1 MMDLSWLGVSL
12 GSEFLLS
19 LCQIMWI
26 NVLLSGD
33 NAVVIALACRG
44 LPPAKRRVGITLGA
58 LAAIALRI
66 VFTLLVNSLLMFPYL
81 KLAGGALLL
90 WIAVKLLTQEEA
102 NEDSVAAN
110 AGLWQAVRTVAVA
123 DIVMSLDNVLAIA
136 AAAKGDSSLIVIG
149 LAVSVPLIIGGATLL
164 AVVLHRFPILVW
176 AGAALLGWIA
186 GDLIAS
192 DPAAGPILHDALH
205 ALNLPATLE
214 FKIDL
219 GKWLPLIGSIGP
231 SGPTAEILLAV
242 CGALLVLLFG
252 MLLRGRTDPTHAP
265 PA

>member
-1 MMDLSWLGVSL
+1 MDLGWLGVSL
-12 GSEFLLS
+12 GGEFMLS

-44 LPPAKRRVGITLGA
+44 LPPDKRKIGITLGA
-58 LAAIALRI
+58 LAAIVLRI
-66 VFTLLVNSLLMFPYL
+66 VFTLLVNSLLMLPYL
-81 KLAGGALLL
+81 KLIGGALLL

-102 NEDSVAAN
+102 SEDSVAAN
-110 AGLWQAVRTVAVA
+110 SSLWQAVRTIAIA

-136 AAAKGDSSLIVIG
+136 AAAKGDTSLIVIG
-149 LAVSVPLIIGGATLL
+149 LAISVPLIIGGATLL
-164 AVVLHRFPILVW
+164 AVILHRYPILVW

-192 DPAAGPILHDALH
+192 DPAAGPMLHNLLH
-205 ALNLPATLE
+205 TIGLPATIE
-214 FKIDL
+214 FKIHL
-219 GKWLPLIGSIGP
+219 GHWLPLIGSVGP
-231 SGPTAEILLAV
+231 SGPTTEILMAT

-252 MLLRGRTDPTHAP
+252 MLLRGRAQPSHAP